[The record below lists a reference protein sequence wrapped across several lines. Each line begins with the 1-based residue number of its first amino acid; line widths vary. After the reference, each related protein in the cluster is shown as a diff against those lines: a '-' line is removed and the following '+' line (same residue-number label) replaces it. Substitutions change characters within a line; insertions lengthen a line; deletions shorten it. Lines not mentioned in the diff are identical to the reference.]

1 MVISH
6 YISGNKY
13 LHKKFT
19 GIFLLKLY
27 QYRYVQIVET
37 AEIRTA
43 FITLRTKEIF
53 FLNFRG
59 KLTTYT
65 LGLLEFELWKFV
77 WYFYWLLKYWNFL
90 IFRSVEFFL
99 RDSPMRFSTSS
110 FFHHLNQPGSLTNG
124 LKHFWFWWSFRRV
137 IWNFMNPPGYD
148 TAQSQSPR
156 GIIPQLV
163 KWLF

>member
-65 LGLLEFELWKFV
+65 LGLLEFELWNCV
-77 WYFYWLLKYWNFL
+77 
-90 IFRSVEFFL
+90 
-99 RDSPMRFSTSS
+99 
-110 FFHHLNQPGSLTNG
+110 
-124 LKHFWFWWSFRRV
+124 
-137 IWNFMNPPGYD
+137 
-148 TAQSQSPR
+148 
-156 GIIPQLV
+156 
-163 KWLF
+163 